1 MRDSDFDAKPMVL
14 LLGQYSV
21 GKTSFIRYL
30 IGKDFPGAR
39 IGPEPTTD
47 RFNAVMGGPED
58 RIVPGNAL
66 AVDQSMPFSSLTRFG
81 TEFLNKFQA
90 SMCNCPILDKLYF
103 VDTPGV
109 LSGEKQKLGRSYD
122 FVKVTEWFAQRADL
136 ILLLFDAHKL
146 DISDEF
152 QSAIKALKG
161 QDDKVR
167 VVLNKADKI
176 TSQQL
181 YRVYGAMMWSL
192 GKVVAT
198 PEVARVYIGS
208 FWDGPCQNPSME
220 AFFKME
226 QSDLLKDLHEL
237 PRNAAVR
244 KVNELVKRTRMARV
258 HALIIGHLK
267 NKMPFFGQAAAQK
280 EMLDKMADE
289 FFAVMQKTR
298 LPQGDFPNIQRFKDV
313 ASTYDFAKFKKTD
326 DKLMGAA
333 SGALEQYIP
342 DLLRQLGDEMDA
354 RAAADKAKKE
364 EFMAVG
370 DEGGAGGGGGG
381 GGSGGSAPSS
391 GNPFGGAGVGGRDPY
406 AIWAA
411 QVNKQESDSVYKL
424 LPGGQEGLVSGSGAR
439 DYLLES
445 GLESGVLRRIWD
457 LSDVDKDGYLSP
469 EEFALCCYLVNNAKA
484 GRMPADSLP
493 PHLCVGPLGRARA
506 RPACRPL
513 PHTLHPFR
521 FLRKLCHLPT
531 AGSPRRAALP
541 RGRAARAPLSLKKH
555 TITHP
560 EKPNYRL
567 PAARRPP
574 PITCSLSLGACR
586 ASPRRQTRRR
596 CPGGAARGARATLP
610 RAPRARWARCPRCA
624 CP

>member
-1 MRDSDFDAKPMVL
+1 MRSLSTPHSRPCL
-14 LLGQYSV
+14 LHGAPQRPASLPWPLSLPPNSPPLPFPLHPANPTPHSHSV

-58 RIVPGNAL
+58 RIIPGNAL

-90 SMCNCPILDKLYF
+90 SITNCPILEKLYF

-109 LSGEKQKLGRSYD
+109 LSGEKQKMGRSYD

-152 QSAIKALKG
+152 QATIKALKG

-176 TSQQL
+176 SSQQL

-258 HALIIGHLK
+258 HAIIIGHLK
-267 NKMPFFGQAAAQK
+267 SKMPFFGQAAAQK
-280 EMLDKMADE
+280 KMLDEMADE
-289 FFAVMQKTR
+289 FYAVMQKTR
-298 LPQGDFPNIQRFKDV
+298 LPQGDFPNIQRFKEV
-313 ASTYDFAKFKKTD
+313 ASSYDFNKFRKTD
-326 DKLMGAA
+326 DALMAKA
-333 SGALEQYIP
+333 HSALEQFIP
-342 DLLRQLGDEMDA
+342 DLLRQLGEEMDA
-354 RAAADKAKKE
+354 KAAADKAKKE
-364 EFMAVG
+364 EFLAVG
-370 DEGGAGGGGGG
+370 EAEGSAMAGGGG
-381 GGSGGSAPSS
+381 GGSGSAVPSS

-411 QVNKQESDSVYKL
+411 QVNKEASDSVYKM
-424 LPGGQEGLVSGSGAR
+424 LPGGQEGLVSGAGAR
-439 DYLLES
+439 DQLMES
-445 GLESGVLRRIWD
+445 GLDSAILRRIWD

-469 EEFALCCYLVNNAKA
+469 EEFALCCYLIASAKA
-484 GRMPADSLP
+484 GRTLPETLP
-493 PHLCVGPLGRARA
+493 PHLCVRPPGRKGRA
-506 RPACRPL
+506 CS
-513 PHTLHPFR
+513 
-521 FLRKLCHLPT
+521 CC
-531 AGSPRRAALP
+531 
-541 RGRAARAPLSLKKH
+541 
-555 TITHP
+555 
-560 EKPNYRL
+560 
-567 PAARRPP
+567 
-574 PITCSLSLGACR
+574 CSLFLTHSLSHTHAQPFPSL
-586 ASPRRQTRRR
+586 AV
-596 CPGGAARGARATLP
+596 CPPQRGAEK
-610 RAPRARWARCPRCA
+610 CV
-624 CP
+624 